1 MKNVLGSQKKWMGVV
16 PPEGHTFEQLFAE
29 KNYFF
34 KAGEGENSLFQAKRI
49 LATKDIELVDLCGL
63 ATDVSKE
70 VQMIIY
76 FGRIDFHVLKKYS
89 HLKQIYFAFEPPCV
103 DSAHSEKRLRRLAKH
118 FDYICTWNDVLVNKE
133 NFIKF
138 NYVVDFTLK
147 KLECDYKERKLVTN
161 ISANKRVRYPNE
173 LYSKR
178 LEAIKYFAL
187 NEPSF
192 EFYGIGWESEN
203 LSHYRGSAP
212 SKRSVLSQYKF
223 SICYENQSNVEGYIT
238 EKIWECMICGCVPVY
253 WGANNIKEYVPSNCF
268 IDYRDFG
275 SLESLHEYLRNIPED
290 VWNDY
295 IKSIDEFIQSVED
308 GSFSPA
314 GFVSVI
320 EDLLNKDK
328 RIQIGLFQRM
338 MIRLIKAISKI
349 ESVYRRYG
357 IRGTISKYKDRRKG

>member
-1 MKNVLGSQKKWMGVV
+1 MHENVLVV
-16 PPEGHTFEQLFAE
+16 PPQGHTFNQLFKE
-29 KNYFF
+29 KNFF
-34 KAGEGENSLFQAKRI
+34 FQFGEGENPYYNAKRKLEKKGI
-49 LATKDIELVDLCGL
+49 FFLEKASLSRVKSKSIGVVLHFGEVDYELLSLCHN
-63 ATDVSKE
+63 S
-70 VQMIIY
+70 I
-76 FGRIDFHVLKKYS
+76 HV
-89 HLKQIYFAFEPPCV
+89 YFAFEPPCV
-103 DSAHSEKRLRRLAKH
+103 DSAHSTKRLRRLAKH

-147 KLECDYKERKLVTN
+147 KLRRDYKERKLVTN

-295 IKSIDEFIQSVED
+295 IKNIDEFIRSVED

-328 RIQIGLFQRM
+328 RIQVGIFQRM
-338 MIRLIKAISKI
+338 MIRFIKATSKI

-357 IRGTISKYKDRRKG
+357 IRGTIIKYKERRKG